1 MAEFFFQGPTTHE
14 VELMFP
20 TYSFK
25 FCSQQSVMRV
35 APISALYFQRFAY
48 LNEYPILCYVP
59 LIERF
64 CAQLEIPDQLYQS
77 ECQQLFFGNLV
88 QRTAS
93 GGLLVAEAIDENAEY
108 IYLICD
114 QNDNMAIPRF
124 SSSRT
129 LEVFQFSY
137 NELVQLS
144 QNASMYLRN
153 LQLSNIYL
161 TKQFQE
167 TNCLYEFF
175 KQYASSWQI
184 QVLTTDLQ
192 LDRKIEEVQKR
203 SIPVKPVQ
211 KEPIKLEVGSS
222 ECLFC
227 YSNPKSIVY
236 LPCGHIVACK
246 DCTTQKLE
254 IVLAKVINQRRSPRS
269 CPICKQAIKEARE
282 VFI

>member
-1 MAEFFFQGPTTHE
+1 MAEFFFQGPTTYE
-14 VELMFP
+14 VELMFS

-25 FCSQQSVMRV
+25 FSSHQSMMRA
-35 APISALYFQRFAY
+35 APIPALFFQRFVY
-48 LNEYPILCYVP
+48 LQDYPILCYVP

-64 CAQLEIPDQLYQS
+64 CAQLEIPDQAFQS
-77 ECQQLFFGNLV
+77 ECQQHFFGNLI
-88 QRTAS
+88 QRAAS
-93 GGLLVAEAIDENAEY
+93 GGHLVAETIDENAEY

-114 QNDNMAIPRF
+114 QNDNMTIPRF
-124 SSSRT
+124 LSGRT

-144 QNASMYLRN
+144 QNASSYLRN

-161 TKQFQE
+161 AKQFQE
-167 TNCLYEFF
+167 TNSLYEFF

-184 QVLTTDLQ
+184 QALTTDLQ

-203 SIPVKPVQ
+203 NVPVVPVQ
-211 KEPIKLEVGSS
+211 KVPLKLEIGSS
-222 ECLFC
+222 ECLLC
-227 YSNPKSIVY
+227 CSNPKNIVF

-246 DCTTQKLE
+246 ECTTKNLE

-269 CPICKQAIKEARE
+269 CPICKQAIKEAKE

>member
-1 MAEFFFQGPTTHE
+1 MAEFFFQGPTKLE

-25 FCSQQSVMRV
+25 FSSQQSVMRV

-48 LNEYPILCYVP
+48 LNEYQILCYVP

-77 ECQQLFFGNLV
+77 ECQHHFFGNLV
-88 QRTAS
+88 QRAAS
-93 GGLLVAEAIDENAEY
+93 GGHLVAEAIDENAEC

-124 SSSRT
+124 SSART
-129 LEVFQFSY
+129 LEVFQFTY
-137 NELVQLS
+137 NEIVQLS
-144 QNASMYLRN
+144 QNASTYLRS

-167 TNCLYEFF
+167 TNSLYEFF

-203 SIPVKPVQ
+203 SVPVQPVQ
-211 KEPIKLEVGSS
+211 KVPIKLEVGSS
-222 ECLFC
+222 ECLLC
-227 YSNPKSIVY
+227 CSNPKSIVF

-246 DCTTQKLE
+246 DCTTEKLE
-254 IVLAKVINQRRSPRS
+254 IVLAKVINQRRTPRS